1 MGHVP
6 ERSNLGVT
14 GPAMT
19 TTSLGAWAEAQAL
32 LHLQNHGLQLLQ
44 QNWRGGGGE
53 LDLVMLESDTVV
65 FVEVR
70 YRKHLG
76 WGGALASIDS
86 RKQQR
91 LINAAHHFLQ
101 LHPIYADAACRFDVV
116 TLQGQSQRATLDWL
130 RNAFDS

>member
-1 MGHVP
+1 MSTP
-6 ERSNLGVT
+6 
-14 GPAMT
+14 
-19 TTSLGAWAEAQAL
+19 SLGAWAEAQAL
-32 LHLQNHGLQLLQ
+32 MHLQSQGLQLLQ

-76 WGGALASIDS
+76 WGGALASIDH

-91 LINAAHHFLQ
+91 LINAANYFLQ
-101 LHPIYADAACRFDVV
+101 QHPIYADAACRFDVV
-116 TLQGQSQRATLDWL
+116 TLQGQPQRATLDWL